1 MDNIELLAP
10 AGSMESL
17 YAAVQAGADAV
28 YMGGSKFSARA
39 YANNFDDNQ
48 LKEAIN
54 YCHLYGVKVYITV
67 NTLIKE
73 DEIKEAIKYIGF
85 LYSIGVDALIIQ
97 DTGIANLIRSNFPDF
112 EIHAS
117 TQMTVHNGQGA
128 MFLKELGFKRIVLSR
143 ELSLKEIE
151 YISKDLG
158 VETEIFVHGALC
170 ICYSGQCL
178 MSSIIGGRS
187 GNRGRCAQ
195 PCRLPY
201 TLINEDNGDI
211 KKGYLLSP
219 KDICNIENMEDLIRS
234 GATSFKIEGRMKR
247 PEYVAGVVSSYRK
260 AIDSVI
266 NKEEFKQKENKKK
279 LMQLF
284 NREGFSKAYLYGNK
298 GKDMMAYSFP
308 KNTGVY
314 LGKVNKDKSIKLE
327 ENLKIKDGIRND
339 DKGFIVS
346 SIIKDNKEV
355 EKAYKGDLVRMKP
368 LNYKFKDELYKTSD
382 IDLLQSLGKIYE
394 DKFNKKIYLKAA
406 VDFKVG
412 QKIKLNCIYNG
423 EHYIVQGQE
432 VQKALKKPLTMEK
445 IEENLMK
452 SGETPFKINEIK
464 FNFYEEG
471 FLPVSAINNCRRM
484 LVNSIEEKILQNYT
498 HCGQIKEVYVDNIY
512 NNTNKR
518 KEDDLSIYI
527 FSVYTYDQLKAVVDH
542 GFRNVIIDLFT
553 RKPLRLDKIN
563 KQYPDLNVYLKVP
576 NIIKSEFTQVEKMIE
591 ENLQNIKGIVT
602 ANLGIVNKFNNKTEI
617 IGDYKLNIFNS
628 FAGDFYKE
636 FIKTSCLS
644 VELNKKE
651 IKSIGKHIDLQGQML
666 IYGKIENMVSEYC
679 PIGSTFGG
687 KNSFSTCN
695 KDCEIGCYTLKDR
708 MAAKFPVKTDIF
720 CRSHIYN
727 NVAINLID
735 NIEEIKSI
743 GINNFRLDF
752 LNENYEKTEYIL
764 KSLKDKKWDGN
775 FKDYTRG
782 HYKRGV
788 E

>member
-1 MDNIELLAP
+1 MKRIELLAP
-10 AGSMESL
+10 AGNMESL

-39 YANNFDDNQ
+39 YANNFDDEQ
-48 LKEAIN
+48 LKDSIN

-73 DEIKEAIKYIGF
+73 EEIKEAINYIGF

-97 DTGIANLIRSNFPDF
+97 DTGITKLIKENLPDF

-117 TQMTVHNGQGA
+117 TQMTVHNGEGA
-128 MFLKELGFKRIVLSR
+128 IFLKELGFKRIVLSR

-151 YISKDLG
+151 YISKELD

-178 MSSIIGGRS
+178 MSSILGGRS

-201 TLINEDNGDI
+201 TLINEKDN
-211 KKGYLLSP
+211 KETKGYLLSP
-219 KDICNIENMEDLIRS
+219 KDICNIENMEDLIKA
-234 GATSFKIEGRMKR
+234 GATSFKIEGRMKK
-247 PEYVAGVVSSYRK
+247 PEYVAGVVRGYRK
-260 AIDSVI
+260 AIDAVI
-266 NKEEFKQKENKKK
+266 DKENFEREKNKKE

-284 NREGFSKAYLYGNK
+284 NREGFSKAYIYGNK

-308 KNTGVY
+308 KNTGLP

-327 ENLKIKDGIRND
+327 ENLRIKDGIRNG
-339 DKGFIVS
+339 DKGFTVS

-355 EKAYKGDLVRMKP
+355 EKAYKGDLVKIKP

-382 IDLLQSLGKIYE
+382 IELLQSLGKIYE
-394 DKFNKKIYLKAA
+394 DKFNRKIYLEANL
-406 VDFKVG
+406 DFKVG
-412 QKIKLNCIYNG
+412 EKIKLSCRYNG
-423 EHYIVQGQE
+423 KEYSVEGKEIE
-432 VQKALKKPLTMEK
+432 RALKKPLSIEK

-452 SGETPFKINEIK
+452 SGETPFKINKIK
-464 FNFYEEG
+464 FNSYEEG
-471 FLPVSAINNCRRM
+471 FLPVSEINNCRRM
-484 LVNSIEEKILQNYT
+484 LINSIEENIIQNHP
-498 HCGQIKEVYVDNIY
+498 HCGKVKEFNVDNIY
-512 NNTNKR
+512 SSINVIQENNLPK
-518 KEDDLSIYI
+518 YI
-527 FSVYTYDQLKAVVDH
+527 FSVYTYEQLKAVVDN
-542 GFRNVIIDLFT
+542 GFKNIMVDLFT
-553 RKPLRLDKIN
+553 RDTLNLHKI
-563 KQYPDLNVYLKVP
+563 KELYLDLNIYLKAP
-576 NIIKSEFTQVEKMIE
+576 NIIKSEFDYVEEIIE
-591 ENLQNIKGIVT
+591 DNIHNIKGIVT
-602 ANLGIVNKFNNKTEI
+602 ANLGIVNKFNNRTKI

-636 FIKTSCLS
+636 FIKGSCLS
-644 VELNKKE
+644 IELNKKE
-651 IKSIGKHIDLQGQML
+651 IKSIVKHMDLGSQML

-687 KNSFSTCN
+687 KNSSSICN
-695 KDCEIGCYTLKDR
+695 KACEKGNYILKDR
-708 MAAKFPVKTDIF
+708 ISAKFPVKTDVF

-727 NVAINLID
+727 NSGINLIG
-735 NIEEIKSI
+735 NIEELKAL
-743 GINNFRLDF
+743 GINSFRLDF
-752 LNENYEKTEYIL
+752 LNENYEEMEYIL
-764 KSLKDKKWDGN
+764 KALKEEKWKGD
-775 FKDYTRG
+775 FKNYTRG

>member
-1 MDNIELLAP
+1 MRKIELLAP
-10 AGSMESL
+10 AGSVESL

-39 YANNFDDNQ
+39 YANNFDDEQ

-73 DEIKEAIKYIGF
+73 EEIKEAIKYIRF

-97 DTGIANLIRSNFPDF
+97 DTGIAKLIKENLPDF

-117 TQMTVHNGQGA
+117 TQMTVHNGEGA
-128 MFLKELGFKRIVLSR
+128 IFLKELGFKRIVLSR

-151 YISKDLG
+151 YISKDLDI
-158 VETEIFVHGALC
+158 ETEIFVHGALC

-178 MSSIIGGRS
+178 MSSILGGRS

-201 TLINEDNGDI
+201 TLINEKND
-211 KKGYLLSP
+211 KETKGYLLSP
-219 KDICNIENMEDLIRS
+219 KDICNIENMEDLIKA

-247 PEYVAGVVSSYRK
+247 PEYVAGVIRSYRK
-260 AIDSVI
+260 AIDAAI
-266 NKEEFKQKENKKK
+266 NKENFEEEQNKKE

-308 KNTGVY
+308 KNTGLL
-314 LGKVNKDKSIKLE
+314 LGEVNKDKSIKLE
-327 ENLKIKDGIRND
+327 ENLKIKDGIRNA

-355 EKAYKGDLVRMKP
+355 EKAYKGDLVKIKP
-368 LNYKFKDELYKTSD
+368 SNYKFKDKLYKTSD
-382 IDLLQSLGKIYE
+382 TELLQSLGKIYE
-394 DKFNKKIYLKAA
+394 DKFNKKIYLEAN
-406 VDFKVG
+406 VEFKVG
-412 QKIKLNCIYNG
+412 EKIKLSCRYNG
-423 EHYIVQGQE
+423 EEYFAEGKEIE
-432 VQKALKKPLTMEK
+432 KALKKPLSMEK

-452 SGETPFKINEIK
+452 SGETPFKINKIK
-464 FNFYEEG
+464 FDSYEEG
-471 FLPVSAINNCRRM
+471 FLPVSEINNCRRI
-484 LVNSIEEKILQNYT
+484 LINSIEEKIIQNNP
-498 HCGQIKEVYVDNIY
+498 HRGKIKRVNVDNIY
-512 NNTNKR
+512 SNINGI
-518 KEDDLSIYI
+518 KENDLPKYI
-527 FSVYTYDQLKAVVDH
+527 FSIYTYEQLKAVADN
-542 GFRNVIIDLFT
+542 GFKNIIVDLFT
-553 RKPLRLDKIN
+553 RNPLNLHKI
-563 KQYPDLNVYLKVP
+563 KGLYQDLNIYLKAP
-576 NIIKSEFTQVEKMIE
+576 NIIKSEFDYVEKIIE
-591 ENLQNIKGIVT
+591 ENLYNIKGIVT
-602 ANLGIVNKFNNKTEI
+602 ANLGIVNKFNNRTKI

-628 FAGDFYKE
+628 FAGDFYKD
-636 FIKTSCLS
+636 FIKGSCLS
-644 VELNKKE
+644 IELNKKE
-651 IKSIGKHIDLQGQML
+651 VKSITKHMNLDSQML

-687 KNSFSTCN
+687 KNSYSTCN
-695 KDCEIGCYTLKDR
+695 KACEKGIYTLKDR
-708 MAAKFPVKTDIF
+708 MSVKFPVKTDIF

-727 NVAINLID
+727 NSDINLIG
-735 NIEEIKSI
+735 NIEELRTF
-743 GINNFRLDF
+743 GINSFRLDF
-752 LNENYEKTEYIL
+752 LEENYEEIEYIL
-764 KSLKDKKWDGN
+764 KSLKEENWKRD
-775 FKDYTRG
+775 FKNYTRG

>member
-1 MDNIELLAP
+1 MRKIELLAP
-10 AGSMESL
+10 AGSVESL

-39 YANNFDDNQ
+39 YANNFDDEQ

-73 DEIKEAIKYIGF
+73 DEIKEAIKYIRF

-97 DTGIANLIRSNFPDF
+97 DTGIAKLIKENLPDF

-117 TQMTVHNGQGA
+117 TQMTVHNGEGA
-128 MFLKELGFKRIVLSR
+128 IFLKELGFKRIVLSR

-151 YISKDLG
+151 YISKDLDI
-158 VETEIFVHGALC
+158 ETEIFVHGALC

-178 MSSIIGGRS
+178 MSSILGGRS

-201 TLINEDNGDI
+201 TLINEKND
-211 KKGYLLSP
+211 KETKGYLLSP
-219 KDICNIENMEDLIRS
+219 KDICNIENMEDLIKA

-247 PEYVAGVVSSYRK
+247 PEYVAGVIRSYRK
-260 AIDSVI
+260 AIDAAI
-266 NKEEFKQKENKKK
+266 NKENFEEEQNKKE

-308 KNTGVY
+308 KNTGLL
-314 LGKVNKDKSIKLE
+314 LGEVNKDKSIKLE
-327 ENLKIKDGIRND
+327 ENLKIKDGIRNA

-355 EKAYKGDLVRMKP
+355 EKAYKGDLVKIKP
-368 LNYKFKDELYKTSD
+368 SNYKFKDKLYKTSD
-382 IDLLQSLGKIYE
+382 TELLQSLGKIYE
-394 DKFNKKIYLKAA
+394 DKFNKKIYLEAN
-406 VDFKVG
+406 VEFKVG
-412 QKIKLNCIYNG
+412 EKIKLSCRYNG
-423 EHYIVQGQE
+423 EEYFAEGKEIE
-432 VQKALKKPLTMEK
+432 KALKKPLSMEK

-452 SGETPFKINEIK
+452 SGETPFKINKIK
-464 FNFYEEG
+464 FDSYEEG
-471 FLPVSAINNCRRM
+471 FLPVSEINNCRRI
-484 LVNSIEEKILQNYT
+484 LINSIEEKIIQNNPY
-498 HCGQIKEVYVDNIY
+498 CGKIKRVNVDNIY
-512 NNTNKR
+512 SNINGI
-518 KEDDLSIYI
+518 KENDLPKYI
-527 FSVYTYDQLKAVVDH
+527 FSIYTYEQLKAVADN
-542 GFRNVIIDLFT
+542 GFKNIIVDLFT
-553 RKPLRLDKIN
+553 RNPLNLHKI
-563 KQYPDLNVYLKVP
+563 KGLYQDLNIYLKAP
-576 NIIKSEFTQVEKMIE
+576 NIIKSEFDYVEKIIA
-591 ENLQNIKGIVT
+591 ENLYNIKGIVT
-602 ANLGIVNKFNNKTEI
+602 ANLGIVNKFNNRTKI

-628 FAGDFYKE
+628 FAGDFYKD
-636 FIKTSCLS
+636 FIKGSCLS
-644 VELNKKE
+644 IELNKKE
-651 IKSIGKHIDLQGQML
+651 VKSITKHMNLDSQML

-687 KNSFSTCN
+687 KNSYSTCN
-695 KDCEIGCYTLKDR
+695 KACEKGIYTLKDR
-708 MAAKFPVKTDIF
+708 MSVKFPVKTDIF

-727 NVAINLID
+727 NSDINLIG
-735 NIEEIKSI
+735 NIEELRTF
-743 GINNFRLDF
+743 GINSFRLDF
-752 LNENYEKTEYIL
+752 LEENYEEIEYIL
-764 KSLKDKKWDGN
+764 KSLKEENWKRD
-775 FKDYTRG
+775 FKNYTRG